1 MNELRKPS
9 WLLKRMPPNAGIK
22 EVRALLRQQS
32 LHTVC
37 ESAMCPN
44 LGECFSRST
53 ATFLIMGDT
62 CTRNCHYCAVACG
75 RPAPL
80 DPTEPQRVAE
90 TASNLHLKHV
100 VVTSV
105 TRDDLPDGGAEHFAE
120 TIGAIRR
127 KLPSASI
134 EVLIPDFRGDGAA
147 LQTVIDAGPD
157 VLNHNVETVPRLF
170 PAVRPQGDYQ
180 RSIEL
185 LERARKGMKGGYTKS
200 GLMVGLGESEDEVR
214 AVMNDLRAVGCDVFT
229 AGQYLRPSLLHLPV
243 EDYWLPEAFERLKE
257 YGESIGFVLVASGPY
272 VRSSYMADQLKIH
285 KEA

>member
-1 MNELRKPS
+1 
-9 WLLKRMPPNAGIK
+9 MPPNAGIK